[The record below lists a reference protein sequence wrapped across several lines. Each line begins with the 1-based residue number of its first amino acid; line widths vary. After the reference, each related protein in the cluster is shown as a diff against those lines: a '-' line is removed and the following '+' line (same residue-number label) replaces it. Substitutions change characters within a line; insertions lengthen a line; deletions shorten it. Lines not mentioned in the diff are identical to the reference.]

1 MNLNLTVGWVTL
13 SRKQLVS
20 MRSRRWQIVGVVGV
34 LGLLYLAIAFLTES
48 LWFEEVGYFPVFA
61 TQRSLQV
68 GAGLAVF
75 WGSLFVLL
83 LNLQVAQRLIHT
95 PQQTLEPRTPKLG
108 WHWLLLMSLCLSL
121 VVSILLLHYAQ
132 TAIYHWSFQPFIYSN
147 VPTRLRQFHLG
158 SFWQIGQKFIAQPW
172 LLVGVVGVAIALL
185 INPKRLLPAIA
196 VLMSLCFAVVFAER
210 WTEILAATQP
220 TGFERRE
227 PLLGLD
233 IGFYIFQLPVLEL
246 LRYWILGLFTL
257 ALTSASLTYL
267 LSRNSLSEGR
277 FEGLS
282 RLQRHH
288 LYGLGGCFLLAIA
301 LYQWID
307 RYELLFSPRGVTF
320 GASYADATVQL
331 PADTA
336 LSILS
341 AILGLLLLSAAFYR
355 SKLKEPR
362 YSNPRMAKRIAK
374 SAPIPSGFLAYG
386 IAIYLLIV
394 TLIGLVLPFVVQ
406 KAVVQPNELLLEIPY
421 LKRAIA
427 LTREA
432 YELNQIDEETFSP
445 QGNLTAA
452 DFQNNQLTINNI
464 RLWDTRPLLE
474 TNRQLQRFRPYY
486 EFYGADI
493 DRYTLKTAT
502 GSEEQRQ
509 VLIAP
514 RELDYNSVPQE
525 AQTWINQHLIYT
537 HGYGFTMSP
546 VNTAAGGGLPEYFVQ
561 GIEDVASRPEIQAS
575 LPLEH
580 PRIYYGE
587 LTNTYIMTQ
596 TRVQELDFPSGSEN
610 IYNTYSGLGGIPIGN
625 FARRLLFAIY
635 LRDWQMLLTEE
646 FTPDT
651 KLLFRRNI
659 VERVQTIAP
668 FLKFDRDPYLV
679 VSDIRGAED
688 SDANSPS
695 PNYLYWII
703 DAYTTSNH
711 YPYSDPLGK
720 DFNYIRNSVKIVVDA
735 YHGSVYFYVSDPLDP
750 IIQTWSKIFPGMFR
764 SFDEMPSPLQSHVR
778 YPLDF
783 YRTQSDQLMVY
794 HMTDPQVFYNREDV
808 WRAPNEVY
816 ADELR
821 LVEPYY
827 LIMKLP
833 AEEREEFVL
842 LRPYTPSQRTNLIAW
857 LAARSDRAFQAPAGR
872 DRPSKM
878 LLYRFPKQRLV
889 FGPEQL
895 EARINQD
902 PIISQQI
909 SLWNR
914 QGSSASQ
921 GNLLVIPIE
930 QSLLYT
936 EPLYLE
942 ATLNRLPTLVRVIA
956 AYQDRIVMAETLDQ
970 ALRALFQPTDDPQ
983 TIIRPF
989 EEFEGEFTE

>member
-1 MNLNLTVGWVTL
+1 MFNRKHKVSARSPRWFIGVAVGLAV
-13 SRKQLVS
+13 
-20 MRSRRWQIVGVVGV
+20 
-34 LGLLYLAIAFLTES
+34 LYLAIAFFAES
-48 LWFEEVGYFPVFA
+48 LWFDEVGYFPVFA
-61 TQRSLQV
+61 TQRALQIGV
-68 GAGLAVF
+68 GAAIFLV
-75 WGSLFVLL
+75 SVLVLL
-83 LNLQVAQRLIHT
+83 LNLRLAQRLSQVTQRSPESRI
-95 PQQTLEPRTPKLG
+95 PELR
-108 WHWLLLMSLCLSL
+108 WRWLLLTSLCLSL
-121 VVSILLLHYAQ
+121 AISVLVLHYAQ
-132 TAIYHWSFQPFIYSN
+132 TAINHWSFQPFIYNNTS
-147 VPTRLRQFHLG
+147 TQLRQFHLG
-158 SFWQIGQKFIAQPW
+158 SFWQMVQQLSMQPW
-172 LLVGVVGVAIALL
+172 RWGAVLGGAIALL
-185 INPKRLLPAIA
+185 AYPKRLLQGIA
-196 VLMSLCFAVVFAER
+196 VGMSGCFAIVFSER
-210 WTEILAATQP
+210 WAEVLAATRA
-220 TGFERRE
+220 TVFDRRE

-233 IGFYIFQLPVLEL
+233 VSFYVFQIPVLEL
-246 LRYWILGLFTL
+246 LRYWLLGLSTL
-257 ALTSASLTYL
+257 ALISVSLLYL

-277 FEGLS
+277 FEGFS

-288 LYGLGGCFLLAIA
+288 LYFLGGCFLLAIA

-320 GASYADATVQL
+320 GASYTDAVVQL
-331 PADTA
+331 PADTT

-341 AILGLLLLSAAFYR
+341 AILGLLLISAACFR
-355 SKLKEPR
+355 IRAKEAV
-362 YSNPRMAKRIAK
+362 YSNPRIAKRHVK
-374 SAPIPSGFLAYG
+374 SAPVPAAFLAYCVG
-386 IAIYLLIV
+386 IYVFIV
-394 TLIGLVLPFVVQ
+394 VLIGLILPFAAQ
-406 KAVVQPNELLLEIPY
+406 RIIVQPNELLLEIPY

-427 LTREA
+427 FTREA
-432 YELNQIDEETFSP
+432 YELNQIDEETFNP
-445 QGNLTAA
+445 QGNLTAV
-452 DFQNNQLTINNI
+452 DYQNNQLTINNI

-493 DRYTLKTAT
+493 DRYTLKTST
-502 GSEEQRQ
+502 NGEEQRQ

-514 RELDYNSVPQE
+514 RELDYNSVPAE

-561 GIEDVASRPEIQAS
+561 GIEDVASSPEIAAS

-610 IYNTYSGLGGIPIGN
+610 IYNTYDGQGGVSIGN
-625 FARRLLFAIY
+625 FARRLLFAMY
-635 LRDWQMLLTEE
+635 LRDWRMLLTEE

-651 KLLFRRNI
+651 RLLFRRNI
-659 VERVQTIAP
+659 VERVQAIAP
-668 FLKFDRDPYLV
+668 FLRFDRDPYLV
-679 VSDIRGAED
+679 VADVSSSED
-688 SDANSPS
+688 SNVNSLA

-720 DFNYIRNSVKIVVDA
+720 DFNYIRNSVKVVVDA
-735 YHGSVYFYVSDPLDP
+735 YHGSVDFYVSDSLDP
-750 IIQTWSKIFPGMFR
+750 IIQTWDKIFPGMFK
-764 SFDEMPSPLQSHVR
+764 SFDEMPPRLQSHVR
-778 YPLDF
+778 YPLDY
-783 YRTQSDQLMVY
+783 YRAQSDQLMVY

-816 ADELR
+816 ANESR

-833 AEEREEFVL
+833 TEEREEFIL

-857 LAARSDRAFQAPAGR
+857 LAARSDRAFQSPPGR
-872 DRPSKM
+872 DRSSKM

-970 ALRALFQPTDDPQ
+970 ALRALFEPIADAQ
-983 TIIRPF
+983 TIIRPL
-989 EEFEGEFTE
+989 EEIEADTELAE